1 MICCP
6 DDRGANRAVD
16 RPTEP
21 LAGPSA
27 GPLLSLMDVTRDV
40 ALPDGTSLPVL
51 RGVTFDVRLGEV
63 VAIVGRSGAGKSSL
77 LNVLGL
83 LDVPTTGSYLCAG
96 QDIARLSD
104 RRRSRLRGEYFGFV
118 FQQFHLLERRTAL
131 DNVAE
136 PLLYG
141 PSRGIGRRH
150 DRARVLLERVGLA
163 DRLWAMPHQLSGG
176 EQQRVALARALV
188 RSPQL
193 ILADEPTGSLDG
205 ENGQAVLALLLRLVR
220 EERRTLVLVTHD
232 MDVAARADRV
242 LTLDA
247 GRMAG

>member
-1 MICCP
+1 MT
-6 DDRGANRAVD
+6 AVAA
-16 RPTEP
+16 E
-21 LAGPSA
+21 
-27 GPLLSLMDVTRDV
+27 PLLSLVDVTRNVD
-40 ALPDGTSLPVL
+40 LPDGTSLPVL
-51 RGVTFDVRLGEV
+51 CGVTFDIRPGDVA
-63 VAIVGRSGAGKSSL
+63 AIVGRSGAGKSSL
-77 LNVLGL
+77 LNILGL
-83 LDVPTTGSYLCAG
+83 LDVPTAGSYVCAG
-96 QDIARLSD
+96 QDTARLSD

-141 PSRGIGRRH
+141 PTGGIGRRH
-150 DRARVLLERVGLA
+150 DRARVLLERVGLS

-188 RSPQL
+188 RSPQV

-205 ENGQAVLALLLRLVR
+205 DNGQAVLDLLLSLVR
-220 EERRTLVLVTHD
+220 EESRTLLLVTHD

-247 GRMAG
+247 GRMVG